1 MINKQCGWGM
11 YWGFSSYGDNKYYK
25 IRDAKVKLNNEFV
38 VKFYECHNTGQLL
51 ASWWKEDKKFV
62 NRAS

>member
-1 MINKQCGWGM
+1 MGNVL
-11 YWGFSSYGDNKYYK
+11 GFFCLWRLVKYYK
-25 IRDAKVKLNNEFV
+25 IRDAKVKLNNEFM
-38 VKFYECHNTGQLL
+38 VKFYEHHNTGQLL